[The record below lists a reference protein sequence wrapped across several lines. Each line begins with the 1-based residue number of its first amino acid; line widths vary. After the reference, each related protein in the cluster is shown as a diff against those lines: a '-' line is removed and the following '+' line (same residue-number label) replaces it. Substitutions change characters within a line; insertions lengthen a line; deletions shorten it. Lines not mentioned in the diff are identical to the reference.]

1 MADSKKTGQVI
12 DTQTDINWSISPS
25 LLSLSLPF
33 PSFSIIP
40 LFLYNFFAFL
50 WLLPTFY
57 LGCIPHHSPFAFAS
71 AWMIGR
77 SPLSIYD
84 DYYVTLNLYT
94 LIMISLLPPSLY
106 ICVHLSACL
115 SVCNQMGSPMPGSV
129 EKLLVTEG
137 QLVAA
142 GETLCTISA
151 MKMEV
156 KVTSPFAGKV
166 ASLSVA
172 AGTRVVEGA
181 LLLTL
186 AVL

>member
-12 DTQTDINWSISPS
+12 DKQTDINWSLSPS

-94 LIMISLLPPSLY
+94 LIMISLPPSLSLY
-106 ICVHLSACL
+106 MCPSVCMSVCVQSDGLTNARVSGKTASDGGPAGSSRRNSLHDISHENGGQGHLSLC
-115 SVCNQMGSPMPGSV
+115 
-129 EKLLVTEG
+129 G
-137 QLVAA
+137 Q
-142 GETLCTISA
+142 G
-151 MKMEV
+151 
-156 KVTSPFAGKV
+156 G
-166 ASLSVA
+166 
-172 AGTRVVEGA
+172 
-181 LLLTL
+181 
-186 AVL
+186 